1 MVIILIIIAISTQH
15 SEDDVQKDID
25 NFLMANAAKL
35 LDTNPTDYFTFY
47 DFYTKSQQSGYTQL
61 TT

>member
-1 MVIILIIIAISTQH
+1 MIIAISTQH

-35 LDTNPTDYFTFY
+35 LDTNPADYFTFY

-61 TT
+61 ST